1 MTSVTY
7 VMYFHR
13 LISLESLVE
22 SMCVLYYISI
32 SGFNSFMLP
41 FLASGH
47 LSLLVLTE
55 LLVCVSVS
63 SDNVVLS
70 LLMPELE
77 YPLEYKVSEG
87 LLPGSKSKILKFT
100 VSTLIITQFM

>member
-1 MTSVTY
+1 
-7 VMYFHR
+7 MYFHR
-13 LISLESLVE
+13 LISPESLVE
-22 SMCVLYYISI
+22 LMHILYCVSI
-32 SGFNSFMLP
+32 SGFSSFMLS

-47 LSLLVLTE
+47 LSLLMLAE
-55 LLVCVSVS
+55 SLVCISVG

-77 YPLEYKVSEG
+77 YPLEYEVSEE